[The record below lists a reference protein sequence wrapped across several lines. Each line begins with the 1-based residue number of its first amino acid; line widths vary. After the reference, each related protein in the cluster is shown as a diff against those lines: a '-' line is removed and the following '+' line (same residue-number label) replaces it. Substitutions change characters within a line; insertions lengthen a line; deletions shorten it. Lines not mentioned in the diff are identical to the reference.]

1 MGSDPIAKGW
11 DNWCQAYV
19 LNVDKAR
26 VYLRAEKHFIH
37 LALEQ
42 EVHHSRHGECHE
54 KCCKELLKRE
64 RLIACSA
71 QTTERGENKVL
82 DRCRHRTF
90 GTTLCPGLHPLEG
103 DQQDRQEARN
113 SDLHI
118 KAQRAQVSRGQ
129 SLEDGHHLQDCAWHC
144 GYRSLFVFLICR
156 LLCAASEVSESQ
168 VVNHQKGAH
177 PHQHLASS
185 SCYFGAGGARQ
196 GVEPIVLK
204 PLKPVT
210 IQRRCSLGA

>member
-1 MGSDPIAKGW
+1 VGSDPIAKGW

-19 LNVDKAR
+19 LNGDKAR

-42 EVHHSRHGECHE
+42 EVNHSRHGKCHE

-71 QTTERGENKVL
+71 QTTERAENKVL

-103 DQQDRQEARN
+103 NQQDRQEARN

-118 KAQRAQVSRGQ
+118 KAQRAQVSRGGHHNKVP
-129 SLEDGHHLQDCAWHC
+129 LEDGRPFSRLWWAAARHIVPC
-144 GYRSLFVFLICR
+144 LFLD
-156 LLCAASEVSESQ
+156 
-168 VVNHQKGAH
+168 
-177 PHQHLASS
+177 
-185 SCYFGAGGARQ
+185 
-196 GVEPIVLK
+196 
-204 PLKPVT
+204 
-210 IQRRCSLGA
+210 